1 MQRKSWMMLLAQ
13 CTPNPK
19 AIAQKP
25 QMQTHSAEGGL
36 HRQGKA
42 RCCCMCIANC
52 TAGTVCMMQWV
63 MCKLHSK
70 QYIQMHHSACV
81 QYSECSQIARRSMH
95 CGQCGVEAMQNT
107 VNKGF
112 SSLLLD
118 FLLPALD
125 FHRRFK
131 LIAIVAHKLLMRTL
145 EAWVGAGK
153 RPLISNVQKVQK
165 KILRLVNF
173 CAS

>member
-36 HRQGKA
+36 QRQGKA

-52 TAGTVCMMQWV
+52 TAGTVCMMQWT

-81 QYSECSQIARRSMH
+81 QYSECSQIARRSIH
-95 CGQCGVEAMQNT
+95 CGQCGLHIVEWRQCRT
-107 VNKGF
+107 QSTKGF

-125 FHRRFK
+125 FHKRFK
-131 LIAIVAHKLLMRTL
+131 FAIVTHKLLSRVLM
-145 EAWVGAGK
+145 
-153 RPLISNVQKVQK
+153 
-165 KILRLVNF
+165 
-173 CAS
+173 